1 MPIHFLWGD
10 EDYLIEK
17 ATNKLKKEILGMD
30 VNALNYRA
38 VDNPSFSLFSEL
50 IRTNAMMFGD
60 VVIQIKCQKYFL
72 ETKSKEKLDDKQ
84 VAELVNGLNNVSDR
98 VHLILICPTPRG
110 EKKKPDSRKKLYKE
124 LVKLTKPEEFPSYRS
139 YEEYKLI
146 PIIKK
151 MAAELE
157 LKINDPEA
165 SLLIQTVGSSL
176 RDISTQLEKLKL
188 YAHPEKNITSKMV
201 KEVVSS
207 NSDIFNLVDLIL
219 AKDWTSVM
227 NLINEILQKEHFLP
241 SLAFLQ
247 TAITNMLKI
256 KLYAGAM
263 STFDLA
269 IKLNQNEF
277 VLKKNIEKLAKVE
290 LQDLINLKINLTNAE
305 YNLKSGIIKDP
316 MTAYELAFFDK
327 NTGGKVC

>member
-10 EDYLIEK
+10 EDYLIERSI
-17 ATNKLKKEILGMD
+17 NKIKKEILGDD
-30 VNALNYRA
+30 VNELNYRS
-38 VDNPSFSLFSEL
+38 VDNPNFSLFSEL

-60 VVIQIKCQKYFL
+60 IVIQIKCQKYFL

-84 VAELVNGLNNVSDR
+84 VAELISGLNNVSDR

-124 LVKLTKPEEFPSYRS
+124 ILKLTKPEEFPSYRS

-151 MAAELE
+151 MANDIE

-165 SLLIQTVGSSL
+165 SLLIQTIGSSL
-176 RDISTQLEKLKL
+176 RDISVQLEKLKL
-188 YAHPEKNITSKMV
+188 YAHPQNLVTSQMIKD
-201 KEVVSS
+201 VVST
-207 NSDIFNLVDLIL
+207 NSDIFSLVDLIL
-219 AKDWTSVM
+219 IKDWTSAM
-227 NLINEILQKEHFLP
+227 NLINDILQKEHFLP

-247 TAITNMLKI
+247 TTIANMLKI
-256 KLYAGAM
+256 KLYSNEM

-269 IKLNQNEF
+269 VKLNQNEF
-277 VLKKNIEKLAKVE
+277 VLKKNIEKLKKVSLDE
-290 LQDLINLKINLTNAE
+290 LIRLKINLSKAE
-305 YNLKSGIIKDP
+305 YNLKTGIIKEP
-316 MTAYELAFFDK
+316 ITAYELAFL
-327 NTGGKVC
+327 GE

>member
-10 EDYLIEK
+10 EDFLIEK
-17 ATNKLKKEILGMD
+17 AVNKLKKEILGDD
-30 VNALNYRA
+30 VNELNYRA
-38 VDNPSFSLFSEL
+38 VDNPNFSLFSEL

-84 VAELVNGLNNVSDR
+84 VAELVQGLNNVSDR
-98 VHLILICPTPRG
+98 VHLILICETPRG

-124 LVKLTKPEEFPSYRS
+124 LIKLTKPEEFPSYRS

-151 MAAELE
+151 MADEIG
-157 LKINDPEA
+157 LKIGQNES

-176 RDISTQLEKLKL
+176 RDISNQLEKLKL
-188 YAHPEKNITSKMV
+188 YAHPENIVTEQMIKN
-201 KEVVSS
+201 VVSS
-207 NSDIFNLVDLIL
+207 NTDIFALVDLIL
-219 AKDWTSVM
+219 AKDWTSTM
-227 NLINEILQKEHFLP
+227 NLLNEILQKEHFLP

-256 KLYAGAM
+256 KLYAGTM

-277 VLKKNIEKLAKVE
+277 VLKKNIEKLANVK
-290 LQDLINLKINLTNAE
+290 LDDLINLKINLATAE
-305 YNLKSGIIKDP
+305 YNLKSGAIKDL
-316 MTAYELAFFDK
+316 MTAYEIAFF
-327 NTGGKVC
+327 GGVAC

>member
-17 ATNKLKKEILGMD
+17 ATNKIKKEILGDD
-30 VNALNYRA
+30 VNELNYRA
-38 VDNPSFSLFSEL
+38 VDNPNFSTFSEL

-72 ETKSKEKLDDKQ
+72 ETKSKEKLDEKQ
-84 VAELVNGLNNVSDR
+84 VAELISGLNNVSDR
-98 VHLILICPTPRG
+98 VHLILICETPRG

-124 LVKLTKPEEFPSYRS
+124 LVKLTTPQEFPSFRS

-151 MAAELE
+151 MAGEIE
-157 LKINDPEA
+157 LKINDSEA

-176 RDISTQLEKLKL
+176 RDISVQLEKLKL
-188 YAHPEKNITSKMV
+188 YAHPENLVAEKMI
-201 KEVVSS
+201 KDVVSS
-207 NSDIFNLVDLIL
+207 NTDIFNLVDLIL
-219 AKDWTSVM
+219 AKNWASAM
-227 NLINEILQKEHFLP
+227 KLINEILQKEHFLP
-241 SLAFLQ
+241 TLAFLQ
-247 TAITNMLKI
+247 TAITNMLKT
-256 KLYAGAM
+256 KLYAGSM

-277 VLKKNIEKLAKVE
+277 VLKKNIEKLKNVE
-290 LQDLINLKINLTNAE
+290 FQDLVNLKINLTNAE
-305 YNLKSGIIKDP
+305 YNLKSGAIKDP
-316 MTAYELAFFDK
+316 MTAYELAFF
-327 NTGGKVC
+327 GGNLC

>member
-17 ATNKLKKEILGMD
+17 ATNKIKKEILGSD
-30 VNALNYRA
+30 VNELNYRA

-60 VVIQIKCQKYFL
+60 IVIQIKCQKYFL
-72 ETKSKEKLDDKQ
+72 ESKSKEKLDDKQ
-84 VAELVNGLNNVSDR
+84 VAELINGLNNISDR
-98 VHLILICPTPRG
+98 VHLILICETPRG

-124 LVKLTKPEEFPSYRS
+124 ILKLTKPEEFPSYRS

-151 MAAELE
+151 MANEIE
-157 LKINDPEA
+157 LKINDSEA

-176 RDISTQLEKLKL
+176 RDISVQLEKLKL
-188 YAHPEKNITSKMV
+188 YAHPQNLVTAQMV
-201 KEVVSS
+201 KDVVSS
-207 NSDIFNLVDLIL
+207 NTDIFNLVDLIL
-219 AKDWTSVM
+219 AKDWAKTM

-247 TAITNMLKI
+247 TSITNMLKI
-256 KLYAGAM
+256 KLYAGSM

-277 VLKKNIEKLAKVE
+277 VLKKNIEKLANVQ
-290 LQDLINLKINLTNAE
+290 LQDLVNLKINLANAE
-305 YNLKSGIIKDP
+305 YSLKSGAIKDP
-316 MTAYELAFFDK
+316 MTAYELAFF
-327 NTGGKVC
+327 GGNI

>member
-17 ATNKLKKEILGMD
+17 ATNKIKKEILGDD
-30 VNALNYRA
+30 VNELNYRA
-38 VDNPSFSLFSEL
+38 VDNPNFQTFSEL

-84 VAELVNGLNNVSDR
+84 VVELVNGLNNVSDR
-98 VHLILICPTPRG
+98 VHLILICSTPRG

-124 LVKLTKPEEFPSYRS
+124 LVKLTTPQEFPSYRS

-151 MAAELE
+151 MASEIE
-157 LKINDPEA
+157 LKIADSEA

-188 YAHPEKNITSKMV
+188 YAYPQNVVTSQMV
-201 KEVVSS
+201 KDVVSS
-207 NSDIFNLVDLIL
+207 NTDIFSLVDLIL
-219 AKDWTSVM
+219 AKNWTSAI
-227 NLINEILQKEHFLP
+227 NLLNEILQKEHFLP

-247 TAITNMLKI
+247 TSITNMLKI
-256 KLYAGAM
+256 KLYAGSM

-277 VLKKNIEKLAKVE
+277 VLKKNIEKLAEVE
-290 LQDLINLKINLTNAE
+290 LNDLVNLKINLANAE
-305 YNLKSGIIKDP
+305 YNLKSGAIKDP
-316 MTAYELAFFDK
+316 LTAYELAFF
-327 NTGGKVC
+327 GGKLC

>member
-10 EDYLIEK
+10 EDFLIEK
-17 ATNKLKKEILGMD
+17 AANKIKKEILGAD
-30 VNALNYRA
+30 VNELNYRA

-60 VVIQIKCQKYFL
+60 IVIQVKCQKYFL
-72 ETKSKEKLDDKQ
+72 EIKSKEKLDDKQ
-84 VAELVNGLNNVSDR
+84 VMELVSGLNNVSDR

-124 LVKLTKPEEFPSYRS
+124 LIKLTTPQEFPSYRS

-151 MAAELE
+151 MASEIE
-157 LKINDPEA
+157 LKINDGEA

-176 RDISTQLEKLKL
+176 RDISVQLEKLKL
-188 YAHPEKNITSKMV
+188 YAHPENLVTTQMIKD
-201 KEVVSS
+201 VVSS

-219 AKDWTSVM
+219 AKNWTKTI
-227 NLINEILQKEHFLP
+227 NLLNEILQKEHFLP

-247 TAITNMLKI
+247 TSITNMLKI
-256 KLYAGAM
+256 KLYAGSM

-277 VLKKNIEKLAKVE
+277 VLKKNIEKLTQVS
-290 LQDLINLKINLTNAE
+290 LDDLVNLKINLATAE
-305 YNLKSGIIKDP
+305 YNLKSGTIKDP
-316 MTAYELAFFDK
+316 LTAYELAFF
-327 NTGGKVC
+327 GGKKC